1 MVTTPRLS
9 ARHLAQRTA
18 SKGDDGSASMAARSS
33 ASASG
38 VGRPSRAREAAF
50 KRSHPSLSR
59 SFSSAS
65 EPTAGTGTSRLRRM
79 NPTAF
84 STDPFSLP
92 EYGLQ

>member
-18 SKGDDGSASMAARSS
+18 SKGDDGSASMAAR
-33 ASASG
+33 
-38 VGRPSRAREAAF
+38 
-50 KRSHPSLSR
+50 
-59 SFSSAS
+59 SSAS